1 MQWSK
6 WSGALVVALSLSP
19 LVARAGKMVDPGPTT
34 LRAWYGLKPPTELQP
49 AKTALLLVDF
59 QDEFVHGHLP
69 LPNARSAIAR
79 AAELAAWARRSGL
92 LVVCVQNISN
102 RPGSP
107 LFVPGASAS
116 AFVPELA
123 PSLHDLSIIKA
134 TGGAFSH
141 TALDSELRA
150 RGVDTLIVA
159 GLMTHL
165 AVLMTAN
172 DGALL
177 GYRVLV
183 ASDATAT
190 RALPG
195 VSGAAVD
202 EKTLQR
208 AALATLAD
216 RVADVLPAARIM
228 ALPVAR

>member
-6 WSGALVVALSLSP
+6 WSAALVAALSLSS
-19 LVARAGKMVDPGPTT
+19 LVARVGKTADSEPRT
-34 LRAWYGLKPPTELQP
+34 LRGWYGLKPPAQLEP
-49 AKTALLLVDF
+49 AKTALLLIDF

-69 LPNARSAIAR
+69 LPNGRVAIAH
-79 AAELAAWARRSGL
+79 AATLAAWARHSGM
-92 LVVCVQNISN
+92 LVVCVQNVSN

-107 LFVPGASAS
+107 LFVPGEGAS

-123 PSLHDLSIIKA
+123 PSPRDLVVEKA

-141 TALDSELRA
+141 TSLDGELHA

-159 GLMTHL
+159 GFMTHL

-177 GYRVLV
+177 GYHVLV
-183 ASDATAT
+183 AADATAT

-216 RVADVLPAARIM
+216 RVADVLPGERIM
-228 ALPVAR
+228 ALPIAR

>member
-6 WSGALVVALSLSP
+6 WSAALVVALSVTP
-19 LVARAGKMVDPGPTT
+19 LVARAGKTAEPAPTT
-34 LRAWYGLKPPTELQP
+34 LRAWYGLKPPAELQ
-49 AKTALLLVDF
+49 AGKTALLLVDF

-69 LPNARSAIAR
+69 LPSARAAIAH
-79 AAELAAWARRSGL
+79 AAELAEWARRSGL

-107 LFVPGASAS
+107 LFVPGSSAS

-123 PSLHDLSIIKA
+123 PSARDLVVVKA

-141 TALDSELRA
+141 TSLDSELHA

-159 GLMTHL
+159 GFMTHL

-177 GYRVLV
+177 GYHVLV
-183 ASDATAT
+183 AADATAT
-190 RALPG
+190 RALPD
-195 VSGAAVD
+195 VSGAALD

-208 AALATLAD
+208 AALATLSD
-216 RVADVLPAARIM
+216 RVADVLPGARIM
-228 ALPVAR
+228 ALPVH